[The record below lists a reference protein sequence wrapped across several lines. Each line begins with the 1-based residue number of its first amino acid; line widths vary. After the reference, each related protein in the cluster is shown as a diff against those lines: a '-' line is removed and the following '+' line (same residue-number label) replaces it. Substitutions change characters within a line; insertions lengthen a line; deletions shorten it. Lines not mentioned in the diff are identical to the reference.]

1 MLYRHKITGAVI
13 DVESTVRGA
22 WEPVGQTSTDHAA
35 DQSADKQTKKAP
47 ARKKVRE
54 HEVDG

>member
-22 WEPVGQTSTDHAA
+22 WEPVGQTSTDHAT
-35 DQSADKQTKKAP
+35 DQSAEKPAKKTP
-47 ARKKVRE
+47 TRKKVRE
-54 HEVDG
+54 PEEDG